1 MPELGAVQQ
10 TLYIP
15 LLARAR
21 ETARK
26 RPLLRDPKAV
36 EMVES
41 IGVDQERF
49 GGSGGLLMVLRTAI
63 YDHWVRAFLAD
74 HPAGTVVELGTGLN
88 TRFERV
94 DNGQVH
100 WFDLDL
106 PDTIDLRRQ
115 FFTDTDRRRMIAA
128 SVLDD
133 DWMDTVM
140 ASQGPY
146 FFVSEGVLVYLPT
159 DDVLRTLRGIG
170 ERFPGARIAIDTYS
184 ADMQKRQHERGA
196 KKNYPQWQW
205 ACDDPRTLEPLGLH
219 TLESVTYRHPPRAMR
234 RTLPIV
240 YRTLV
245 PLFDRLAGGL
255 ATITLFESTTIA
267 R

>member
-41 IGVDQERF
+41 IDFDRDRF
-49 GGSGGLLMVLRTAI
+49 GGSGGVLVVLRTAI
-63 YDHWVRAFLAD
+63 FDHWVRAFLAE

-115 FFTDTDRRRMIAA
+115 FFTDTDRRRMVAA

-133 DWMDTVM
+133 DWLDTVM
-140 ASQGPY
+140 ASPGPY

-159 DDVLRTLRGIG
+159 DDVLRTLHGIG
-170 ERFPGARIAIDTYS
+170 ARFPGARIAIDTYS
-184 ADMQKRQHERGA
+184 TTMSRRQHKLGA
-196 KKNYPQWQW
+196 RKDYPQWQW
-205 ACDDPRTLEPLGLH
+205 ACDDPRTLESLGLRF
-219 TLESVTYRHPPRAMR
+219 LESATYSRPPKAIR
-234 RTLPIV
+234 LPIV
-240 YRTLV
+240 YRTYV
-245 PLFDRLAGGL
+245 PLIDRLAGGL
-255 ATITLFESTTIA
+255 MTLALFQST